1 MLHAI
6 ADALQEKTGIT
17 LNVHVVENQFF
28 GPEVTVAGLLTGGDI
43 VSALKGKN
51 LGEALLVPD
60 CMLRD
65 RGYMFLDGMTLK
77 QMSEELGI
85 KILPRYL
92 RRRRGADT
100 RLPGSMKEQNMAK
113 PIVAVVGRPNVGKS
127 TFFNHMAGYRIS
139 IIDDT
144 PGVTR
149 DRIYADCEWTGRH
162 FTLVDTGGIDPY
174 ADDVLLTHMRQQT
187 EDRHRDRRCDSFH
200 GGRQGRSHRG
210 GPGDRRYAPQGPE
223 ARWCWRSISSIIPGT
238 MRRCMSFINWDWG
251 SPCSCPPP
259 TSVGLGDLLDA
270 VISHFPE
277 DMGQEEEDEEAPIR
291 VAVVGKPNV
300 GKSSLVNRI
309 LGEDRV
315 IVSDIAGTTRD
326 AIDTPFT
333 VDGQK
338 YILIDTAGIRRKS
351 RISEEL
357 ERYSVIRALSA
368 IRRCDVALIMI
379 DAQEEATEQD
389 EKIAGLCHEE
399 GRASVFVVNKWDL
412 VDKDT
417 WTVNGY
423 QKRLLDHMSFM
434 TYAPSVYI
442 SARTGQRTGKLLSM
456 INEVY
461 GMYSFRITTG
471 VLNDVLAEA
480 IAMTPPPSD
489 KGKRLKIYYATQVST
504 RPPTF
509 VLFVNE
515 SKLMHFSYQ
524 RYLENYLRKTL
535 GLSGTPIRL
544 YARNR
549 RQNTQ

>member
-1 MLHAI
+1 M
-6 ADALQEKTGIT
+6 
-17 LNVHVVENQFF
+17 
-28 GPEVTVAGLLTGGDI
+28 P
-43 VSALKGKN
+43 
-51 LGEALLVPD
+51 
-60 CMLRD
+60 
-65 RGYMFLDGMTLK
+65 
-77 QMSEELGI
+77 
-85 KILPRYL
+85 
-92 RRRRGADT
+92 
-100 RLPGSMKEQNMAK
+100 K

-149 DRIYADCEWTGRH
+149 DRIYADCEWTGLH

-187 EDRHRDRRCDSFH
+187 QIAMETADVILFMVDGKEGLTGVDQEIADMLRKVRKPVVLAVNKLDN
-200 GGRQGRSHRG
+200 
-210 GPGDRRYAPQGPE
+210 PGDQDALYEFYQLGLGEPMLLSAAHKR
-223 ARWCWRSISSIIPGT
+223 
-238 MRRCMSFINWDWG
+238 
-251 SPCSCPPP
+251 
-259 TSVGLGDLLDA
+259 GLGDLLDQ
-270 VISHFPE
+270 VVRYFP
-277 DMGQEEEDEEAPIR
+277 DDAGQAEEDEEVPIR

-300 GKSSLVNRI
+300 GKSSLINRI

-338 YILIDTAGIRRKS
+338 YVLIDTAGIRRKS
-351 RISEEL
+351 RINEEL

-379 DAQEEATEQD
+379 DAQSEATEQD

-442 SARTGQRTGKLLSM
+442 SAKTGQRTNKLLSM

-489 KGKRLKIYYATQVST
+489 KGRRLKIYYATQVST
-504 RPPTF
+504 QPPTF
-509 VLFVNE
+509 VLFVND
-515 SKLMHFSYQ
+515 SKLMHFSYH

-535 GLSGTPIRL
+535 GLTGTPIRL